1 MRAASASRAIST
13 ARASLLGSTSA
24 SRGQRPT
31 RTKRPAA
38 APPPPGVVLIVS
50 DATSTTTTT
59 TLSSASNAP
68 VQLPALHASR
78 RPTRRHTVTSMFA
91 FTAPGRRRNHTGDAS
106 EDAALGF
113 TCKLRIATVTRNLA
127 SSRWAEHAVPT
138 PPETTTPDTETPTR
152 DRTGTMSS
160 TMFDDAVS
168 TFSVASAATTA
179 RASSHARDTPPRHR
193 FPIVPPPLPPN
204 HADPPPPPPRDN
216 DPDDNAI
223 PVRVAVILD
232 GHGSRPEDGT
242 SVGPGARVV
251 AHLAWHLPRIVRQL
265 VHLDPGLLAEIPCLA
280 AQIVEVAAELDADLA
295 LTPAPSLSSTT
306 TSDEIPPWYLP
317 LLTHALAHLKDLLNR
332 FLDATFLVAAWDAGR
347 RALCDPPPWP

>member
-168 TFSVASAATTA
+168 TFSVACMCPLFALAMIPSRCAHCDSLQLRP
-179 RASSHARDTPPRHR
+179 RAPSSPGPANACSRPAGRPLPR
-193 FPIVPPPLPPN
+193 PQPPPPLPGHRRTPGTRRHDTDSRSFPRHCRRTTLIRRHHR
-204 HADPPPPPPRDN
+204 HATM
-216 DPDDNAI
+216 I
-223 PVRVAVILD
+223 PTITP
-232 GHGSRPEDGT
+232 S
-242 SVGPGARVV
+242 
-251 AHLAWHLPRIVRQL
+251 
-265 VHLDPGLLAEIPCLA
+265 PCA
-280 AQIVEVAAELDADLA
+280 S
-295 LTPAPSLSSTT
+295 P
-306 TSDEIPPWYLP
+306 
-317 LLTHALAHLKDLLNR
+317 
-332 FLDATFLVAAWDAGR
+332 
-347 RALCDPPPWP
+347 